1 MLRLILTA
9 SLCAGASA
17 ASASSIGPYTATGSE
32 RTSIVEIGCPAC
44 VREAAEKAAAEAE
57 VKLGLG
63 EQIIEVREVDGQMMI
78 YRTEGWLGGSPVTMV
93 RKASDMDLVALGV
106 SQPSE
111 TQIADLPKAADD
123 VAADQPMTAA
133 AIIKTDMPRT
143 ATPVTEPVL
152 VAPPL
157 YKPVIANTAPG
168 IDTEATTSALGIDTA
183 EAAKPFDAS
192 KFELRL
198 N

>member
-9 SLCAGASA
+9 SLYVGASA
-17 ASASSIGPYTATGSE
+17 ASATSVGPFTATGSE
-32 RTSIVEIGCPAC
+32 RSSIIEIGCPSC
-44 VREAAEKAAAEAE
+44 VREAAEKAAEAE

-106 SQPSE
+106 SPPSD
-111 TQIADLPKAADD
+111 TKIADLPKAADD
-123 VAADQPMTAA
+123 VVSDQPMTAA

-143 ATPVTEPVL
+143 ATPVTEPAL